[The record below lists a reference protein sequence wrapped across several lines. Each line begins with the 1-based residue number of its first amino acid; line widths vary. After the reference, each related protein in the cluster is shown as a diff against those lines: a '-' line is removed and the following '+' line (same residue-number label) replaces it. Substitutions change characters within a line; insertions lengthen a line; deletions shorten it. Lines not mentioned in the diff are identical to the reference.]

1 MLQLHFLRDSGPGL
15 NDVFGGGGDPAPLPT
30 PEPTPTPVPAPT
42 PAPAPIPPT
51 PPAGDPPPNPDPA
64 PTDPPAG
71 DPPSGDPPAPDDNEE
86 TGTVWDDVNE
96 LRGRDITLELP
107 EGIEPDTPEA
117 IIHFE
122 KVVRQEERQSVLE
135 ELKQTDPRA
144 YAYKLHRER
153 GGSDEE
159 FFGDGGAT
167 VLPDENELMQS
178 VDLQKNLYKRSLME
192 KGIDE
197 DAANAVVEKAVLDKT
212 ITTKSKAVY
221 DKAKADEVAL
231 AERLQGELQE
241 TQQANAT
248 VAKTLI
254 TESSKLVGEN
264 SLSFRVPEEDKGKF
278 LEFFQ
283 DNVVVDNGK
292 AYIALELDNKNLT
305 TKQALEQMYLL
316 YKKNDLSKVITAAAS
331 SQSVKKFK
339 RKADQSVGPVPN
351 PNTPPAPDGNTTSM
365 QEFFQTN

>member
-1 MLQLHFLRDSGPGL
+1 MLRLQFLRDAGL
-15 NDVFGGGGDPAPLPT
+15 GDVFGEGGGEPAPIVPNP
-30 PEPTPTPVPAPT
+30 PEPPAPTPVPPVPPT
-42 PAPAPIPPT
+42 PPAEPTPPT
-51 PPAGDPPPNPDPA
+51 PPAGDPPAPDPA
-64 PTDPPAG
+64 DPQDPPA
-71 DPPSGDPPAPDDNEE
+71 DPPAPGDGSEDDE
-86 TGTVWDDVNE
+86 GTVWDDVNQ
-96 LRGRDITLELP
+96 LRGREIELKLP
-107 EGIEPDTPEA
+107 EGVEPDTPEA

-122 KVVRQEERQSVLE
+122 KVVRQEERQAVIE

-144 YAYKLHRER
+144 YAYKLHREK

-159 FFGDGGAT
+159 FFGDKGAT

-331 SQSVKKFK
+331 SQNVNRFK
-339 RKADQSVGPVPN
+339 RKAQQAQGPVPN
-351 PNTPPAPDGNTTSM
+351 PNTPPAPDGAQTSM
-365 QEFFQTN
+365 QEFFQVN